1 MTQFTLY
8 GPTLSTYVRTVR
20 MVLAETN
27 TPYDLKEVDIFS
39 DRDPEYLAKNP
50 FGKVPTLDID
60 GETLYETSAI
70 VAYLDTVVG
79 DHAFTPTAPLAQ
91 AHMRQIMAIV
101 DSYLYAPAIGT
112 ITIQRLIVPSQG
124 GQPDEAAVA
133 AATPKAKTALE
144 AIEAILSKR
153 GFANASCSPYLLG
166 DAITLADFYLMPVM
180 LYLSKTPEMA
190 AVTRET
196 PKLNAWWASISQ
208 RPSFLEVTA

>member
-60 GETLYETSAI
+60 GETLYETCAI
-70 VAYLDTVVG
+70 VVYLDAVVG
-79 DHAFTPTAPLAQ
+79 DRAFTPAAPLAQ

-101 DSYLYAPAIGT
+101 DSYLYAPAIST

-144 AIEAILSKR
+144 AIEAI
-153 GFANASCSPYLLG
+153 ASCSPYLLG

-180 LYLSKTPEMA
+180 LYLSKTPELA
-190 AVTRET
+190 AVSRET